1 LTIDRSINN
10 ISGVAIRA
18 TSEERREQVIAAA
31 VKEFAAN
38 GFHATSTG
46 AIAKRAGIS
55 QPYIYALFPNKHEL
69 FLAVH
74 RHVVDR
80 IRRAF
85 LEAARGGA
93 TPEDRLSSMGHAYVE
108 LLADRD
114 EILVQMQAHAAAGD
128 PALREP
134 VRQEFLRLTED
145 VRRMSGASMEQVVA
159 FFAKGMLLN
168 VVAALE
174 LPDEFVPGSEAEA
187 SASDAAPPESAA
199 APPESAAAP
208 PESAAA
214 SPASA
219 AASPASASRD

>member
-1 LTIDRSINN
+1 M
-10 ISGVAIRA
+10 AIRS

-69 FLAVH
+69 FLAVN
-74 RHVVDR
+74 RHVIDR

-93 TPEDRLSSMGHAYVE
+93 DPQERLTRMGHAYVE

-114 EILVQMQAHAAAGD
+114 EMLVQMQAHAAAGD
-128 PALREP
+128 PTLREP
-134 VRQEFLRLTED
+134 VRQEFLRLAED
-145 VRRMSGASMEQVVA
+145 VRRMSGAPDEDIVQ

-174 LPDEFVPGSEAEA
+174 LPDGFVPITAGTE
-187 SASDAAPPESAA
+187 
-199 APPESAAAP
+199 
-208 PESAAA
+208 AA
-214 SPASA
+214 SPPAASGA
-219 AASPASASRD
+219 VPASPAAPSASAPAPRS

>member
-1 LTIDRSINN
+1 MA
-10 ISGVAIRA
+10 VRA
-18 TSEERREQVIAAA
+18 TSEERREQVIDAA
-31 VKEFAAN
+31 VKEFAAH
-38 GFHATSTG
+38 GFHATSTT

-80 IRRAF
+80 IRGAF
-85 LEAARGGA
+85 FEAARGGA
-93 TPEDRLSSMGHAYVE
+93 DPDERLLRMGHAYVE

-114 EILVQMQAHAAAGD
+114 EILAQMQAHAAAGD

-134 VRQEFLRLTED
+134 VRQEFLRLVED
-145 VRRMSGASMEQVVA
+145 VRRISGASQEEVVA

-174 LPDEFVPGSEAEA
+174 LPADFVPIGK
-187 SASDAAPPESAA
+187 
-199 APPESAAAP
+199 
-208 PESAAA
+208 
-214 SPASA
+214 
-219 AASPASASRD
+219 

>member
-1 LTIDRSINN
+1 ML
-10 ISGVAIRA
+10 GMVVRA
-18 TSEERREQVIAAA
+18 TSEERRAQVIAAA
-31 VKEFAAN
+31 VKEFAAQ

-93 TPEDRLSSMGHAYVE
+93 NPEERLTSMGHAYVE

-145 VRRMSGASMEQVVA
+145 VRRMSGASEEEVVA
-159 FFAKGMLLN
+159 FMSKGMLLN
-168 VVAALE
+168 VMAALE
-174 LPDEFVPGSEAEA
+174 LPEGFVPI
-187 SASDAAPPESAA
+187 SAATVPGAAPP
-199 APPESAAAP
+199 
-208 PESAAA
+208 
-214 SPASA
+214 
-219 AASPASASRD
+219 R